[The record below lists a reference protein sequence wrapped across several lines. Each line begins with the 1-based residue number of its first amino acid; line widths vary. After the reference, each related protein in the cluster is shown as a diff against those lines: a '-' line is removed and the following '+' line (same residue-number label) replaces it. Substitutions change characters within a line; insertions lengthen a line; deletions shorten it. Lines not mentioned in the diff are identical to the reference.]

1 MFDPIKAIIIIGI
14 PLSFQFLRLF
24 NQPPRPES
32 HNLILWGCREAA
44 DWNYASANGNVRCL
58 FCNIFPDRVHVF
70 ELIPQQR
77 QQPFLNLVSL
87 LNCAAA
93 AAKPVIYSLLLL
105 AISGRGRLLGL
116 WILQQTRRM
125 LCGRTSRRRRMIKTS
140 QPAQTIIIIR
150 RCVAAI
156 TAKLLFRNFC
166 QRSSEEKGMRV
177 QRDEV

>member
-1 MFDPIKAIIIIGI
+1 MFDPINYYYFYRDPA
-14 PLSFQFLRLF
+14 LLLFLRLF

-32 HNLILWGCREAA
+32 HNLILRGCREAA

-93 AAKPVIYSLLLL
+93 AAKPVIYSLRLL

-125 LCGRTSRRRRMIKTS
+125 LCGRTSRRSRRRRMIKTS
-140 QPAQTIIIIR
+140 QPR
-150 RCVAAI
+150 P
-156 TAKLLFRNFC
+156 
-166 QRSSEEKGMRV
+166 SSSSGDV
-177 QRDEV
+177 WPP